1 MVHLPVLFLLV
12 FSQICLTLKLVPF
25 CAGEDHF
32 AYSSFT
38 GAGNTNLTLDG
49 TARVTPEGLLELTNN
64 VANTKGHALYPTPF
78 QFKKSLNGTVQSF
91 SVAFVFSIAS
101 AYSEASTDGMAFF
114 ISPYQNFSD
123 AMSAQYM
130 GLLNSKSDNDT
141 RNHMFAVELD
151 TAQNLELEDINGNHI
166 GIDINSLHSIQSH
179 HAGFYDD
186 EDGGG
191 FKNLTLCCCKPM
203 QVWVEYDGE
212 TTQINV
218 TLAPTVMAKP
228 ARPLLSV
235 THNLSAVLTDQ
246 AYIGFSAATGPLS
259 SWFYVLG
266 WSFALNTSAPSIDID
281 KLPELPCSSRKTSPK
296 VLNIVWPIAS
306 AALFIATCTAVILLI
321 RRKLSF
327 AELREDWEVEF
338 GPHRFS
344 YKDLFKAT
352 EGFKNK
358 HILGIGG
365 FGKVYKGVLPTSKWE
380 VAVKRVSHDSSQG
393 IKEFISEVVSI
404 GHLRHRNLAQ
414 LLGYCRRKG
423 ELLLVYD
430 YMSNGS
436 LDKYLYSE
444 EGKPILHWSQRFH
457 IIKDVASGLLH
468 LHEKCER
475 VVIHR
480 DIKASNVLLDN
491 EMNGRLGDFG
501 LARLHDHGTDPLIT
515 TKLVGTLGYL
525 APELAFTGRVSPLTD
540 VYAFGVFLLEVT
552 CGRRPISN
560 SSQHRPRLLVDVV
573 LEHWHRGSLKETVDL
588 RMKSDYNAD
597 EACLVLMLGLMCSQ
611 PIPNTRPIM
620 RQVMQYLDGNIPL
633 PELTPNNFSYSSW
646 GDQFVYS
653 GFNGSNLTLDGA
665 ANITPR
671 GLLELTNGT
680 VRQKGHAFHP
690 TPLRF
695 HRTPN
700 GTVQS
705 FSLSFVFAI
714 LSAYPDLSGH
724 GLAFFIAPNN
734 NFSGAYPTQY
744 LGLFND
750 QNNGATSNHI
760 FAIELDT
767 VKNYDLQDINDNH
780 IGININNLHSL
791 ESHDAGYYDDKSA
804 IFQRL
809 VLISHK
815 VMQVWVDYDAEA
827 TQINVTMAP
836 FRVAKSVRPLISTT
850 YNLSMVL
857 TSPAYVGFSS
867 STGTVTAQHYVL
879 GWSFGMNTLAPPID
893 TTKLPQLPRLGQ
905 KAQSKALQIIL
916 PVAIVVL
923 LFAAGTTIFL
933 LVRKNLR
940 YAELH
945 EDWEAEYGPHQFS
958 YKDLFD
964 ATEGFK
970 DKNLLGSGGFGSVFK
985 GVLPVSRFDIAV
997 KKVAH
1002 NSNQGIKEFIAE
1014 IISIGHLQHRNLVHL
1029 LGYCR

>member
-32 AYSSFT
+32 AYSGFT
-38 GAGNTNLTLDG
+38 GAGNTSLTLDG
-49 TARVTPEGLLELTNN
+49 AARVTPEGLLELTNN
-64 VANTKGHALYPTPF
+64 VANTKGHAFYPTPF

-114 ISPYQNFSD
+114 ISPDQNFSD

-151 TAQNLELEDINGNHI
+151 TAQNLELQDINGNHI
-166 GIDINSLHSIQSH
+166 GIDINSLNSIQSH

-191 FKNLTLCCCKPM
+191 RFKNLTLCGCKLM

-296 VLNIVWPIAS
+296 VLNIVWPIATAS
-306 AALFIATCTAVILLI
+306 LFIATCTAVILLI

-358 HILGIGG
+358 HILGTGG

-444 EGKPILHWSQRFH
+444 EGKPILHWAQRFH

-611 PIPNTRPIM
+611 PIPNTRPTM
-620 RQVMQYLDGNIPL
+620 RQVMQYLDGDIPL
-633 PELTPNNFSYSSW
+633 PELTPTNFSYSSVAFMQKEEF
-646 GDQFVYS
+646 D
-653 GFNGSNLTLDGA
+653 
-665 ANITPR
+665 TPWSTCQQ
-671 GLLELTNGT
+671 ETWA
-680 VRQKGHAFHP
+680 QEH
-690 TPLRF
+690 
-695 HRTPN
+695 
-700 GTVQS
+700 
-705 FSLSFVFAI
+705 
-714 LSAYPDLSGH
+714 
-724 GLAFFIAPNN
+724 LASQMENKI
-734 NFSGAYPTQY
+734 
-744 LGLFND
+744 
-750 QNNGATSNHI
+750 
-760 FAIELDT
+760 
-767 VKNYDLQDINDNH
+767 
-780 IGININNLHSL
+780 
-791 ESHDAGYYDDKSA
+791 
-804 IFQRL
+804 
-809 VLISHK
+809 
-815 VMQVWVDYDAEA
+815 
-827 TQINVTMAP
+827 
-836 FRVAKSVRPLISTT
+836 
-850 YNLSMVL
+850 
-857 TSPAYVGFSS
+857 
-867 STGTVTAQHYVL
+867 
-879 GWSFGMNTLAPPID
+879 
-893 TTKLPQLPRLGQ
+893 
-905 KAQSKALQIIL
+905 
-916 PVAIVVL
+916 
-923 LFAAGTTIFL
+923 
-933 LVRKNLR
+933 
-940 YAELH
+940 
-945 EDWEAEYGPHQFS
+945 
-958 YKDLFD
+958 
-964 ATEGFK
+964 
-970 DKNLLGSGGFGSVFK
+970 
-985 GVLPVSRFDIAV
+985 
-997 KKVAH
+997 
-1002 NSNQGIKEFIAE
+1002 
-1014 IISIGHLQHRNLVHL
+1014 
-1029 LGYCR
+1029 